1 MNIYPRLQFDAQ
13 RFSEAF
19 DREPVPF
26 THNLGDL
33 DLFQM
38 SALYE
43 LAEKFTGSPRDYMV
57 AGGAPKPDTEFFSV
71 PGVADK
77 PHEVLA
83 KLDSGSYRILL
94 KRAENY
100 DRRYKELVE
109 TLFERVIALR
119 GGLQGAKV
127 VRLES
132 GILISSAATITP
144 FHFDPE
150 IGFFSQI
157 EGEKSYHVYSPS
169 VVSEQEL
176 ESFYVRGAVS
186 IAQVGL
192 NGRDRSREYVFSLKP
207 GMGFHQPQNS
217 PHWVETG
224 TSRSISFTFVFE
236 TDVTRAMGRTRS
248 FNHYLRKLRC
258 KPTRPGQNPA
268 IDTIKADAMRVLLPV
283 RKSVGQV
290 VGTVRGAR

>member
-38 SALYE
+38 SALYG

-132 GILISSAATITP
+132 GILISSAA
-144 FHFDPE
+144 
-150 IGFFSQI
+150 
-157 EGEKSYHVYSPS
+157 
-169 VVSEQEL
+169 
-176 ESFYVRGAVS
+176 
-186 IAQVGL
+186 
-192 NGRDRSREYVFSLKP
+192 
-207 GMGFHQPQNS
+207 
-217 PHWVETG
+217 
-224 TSRSISFTFVFE
+224 
-236 TDVTRAMGRTRS
+236 
-248 FNHYLRKLRC
+248 
-258 KPTRPGQNPA
+258 
-268 IDTIKADAMRVLLPV
+268 
-283 RKSVGQV
+283 
-290 VGTVRGAR
+290 